1 MTAIYNWKAFFA
13 EIMNLSLGDVQY
25 LSVLDEIPEDDKETS
40 DEEYLLNFFE
50 SIENDEKES
59 DIKRLTALILRRALS
74 AYMEEIEEC
83 GEEDDEKD
91 SNESVDYHCLSV
103 AQQNKREENLRKKY
117 SSWTFDQVMAHVSDY
132 VWKEYPM
139 LADGFSQDLMRNAK
153 ERFWQ
158 HGGVDDKYSV
168 GWQFVNKVDEAFR
181 QIEKNV
187 KDRFAERVGK
197 EAETWAAEYIRWYIE
212 NGVRCSKSS
221 LKTFLKDRG
230 IRANNDALTKVMVCV
245 KRQEQ
250 ANDRFQSVCAE
261 EQVSIW
267 EPLFRQWAD
276 VHHVKYTKQSIK
288 IFFKEK
294 NMRVTELV
302 AEGLKNKLKQK
313 SE

>member
-13 EIMNLSLGDVQY
+13 EIMNLRLGDVQY

-91 SNESVDYHCLSV
+91 SNESVDCHCLSV
-103 AQQNKREENLRKKY
+103 AQQNKREEKLRKKY

-158 HGGVDDKYSV
+158 HGGVGDKYSV

-197 EAETWAAEYIRWYIE
+197 
-212 NGVRCSKSS
+212 
-221 LKTFLKDRG
+221 
-230 IRANNDALTKVMVCV
+230 DAPNH
-245 KRQEQ
+245 R
-250 ANDRFQSVCAE
+250 
-261 EQVSIW
+261 
-267 EPLFRQWAD
+267 
-276 VHHVKYTKQSIK
+276 
-288 IFFKEK
+288 
-294 NMRVTELV
+294 
-302 AEGLKNKLKQK
+302 
-313 SE
+313 